1 LVEVA
6 RCYDRASDRAIP
18 PLTGFAERA
27 LTVPG
32 YRPVMISTKIF
43 RSRWSALFWAGGI
56 IWTAY
61 DVASANTPDPV
72 TNNATAADTD
82 ATGIAV
88 DNGDLAVLANAM
100 GN

>member
-1 LVEVA
+1 
-6 RCYDRASDRAIP
+6 
-18 PLTGFAERA
+18 
-27 LTVPG
+27 VPG

-72 TNNATAADTD
+72 TNNSAADTD
-82 ATGIAV
+82 ATGVAV

>member
-1 LVEVA
+1 
-6 RCYDRASDRAIP
+6 
-18 PLTGFAERA
+18 
-27 LTVPG
+27 
-32 YRPVMISTKIF
+32 
-43 RSRWSALFWAGGI
+43 LFWAAGI

-82 ATGIAV
+82 ATGAAV

>member
-1 LVEVA
+1 MVELA

-27 LTVPG
+27 LTASG

-43 RSRWSALFWAGGI
+43 RSRWSALFWAAGI

-61 DVASANTPDPV
+61 DVASANTPGPV
-72 TNNATAADTD
+72 INNSAVADTD
-82 ATGIAV
+82 ATGVAV

>member
-1 LVEVA
+1 MF
-6 RCYDRASDRAIP
+6 S
-18 PLTGFAERA
+18 
-27 LTVPG
+27 
-32 YRPVMISTKIF
+32 SKIF
-43 RSRWSALFWAGGI
+43 RSRWAALFWAAGI

-72 TNNATAADTD
+72 ANNVTAADTD
-82 ATGIAV
+82 ATGVAV

>member
-1 LVEVA
+1 M
-6 RCYDRASDRAIP
+6 R
-18 PLTGFAERA
+18 
-27 LTVPG
+27 G
-32 YRPVMISTKIF
+32 YRPVMISSKIF
-43 RSRWSALFWAGGI
+43 RSRWSALFWAAGI

-82 ATGIAV
+82 ATGVAI

>member
-1 LVEVA
+1 MVDVA
-6 RCYDRASDRAIP
+6 RCYDHASDRAIP
-18 PLTGFAERA
+18 PLTGFARRA
-27 LTVPG
+27 LTAPG
-32 YRPVMISTKIF
+32 YRLAMFSTKIF

-72 TNNATAADTD
+72 TNNASAADTD
-82 ATGIAV
+82 ATGVAV

>member
-1 LVEVA
+1 
-6 RCYDRASDRAIP
+6 
-18 PLTGFAERA
+18 
-27 LTVPG
+27 
-32 YRPVMISTKIF
+32 M
-43 RSRWSALFWAGGI
+43 FWAGGI

-72 TNNATAADTD
+72 VNNNAAAETD
-82 ATGIAV
+82 ATGAAV

>member
-1 LVEVA
+1 M
-6 RCYDRASDRAIP
+6 
-18 PLTGFAERA
+18 
-27 LTVPG
+27 PG
-32 YRPVMISTKIF
+32 YRRVMISTRIF

-72 TNNATAADTD
+72 TNNANAADTD
-82 ATGIAV
+82 ATGVTV

>member
-1 LVEVA
+1 MF
-6 RCYDRASDRAIP
+6 S
-18 PLTGFAERA
+18 
-27 LTVPG
+27 
-32 YRPVMISTKIF
+32 SKIF
-43 RSRWSALFWAGGI
+43 RSRWAALFWAAGI

-72 TNNATAADTD
+72 VNNVTAADTD
-82 ATGIAV
+82 ATGVAV

>member
-1 LVEVA
+1 MVEPA
-6 RCYDRASDRAIP
+6 RCYDRAGDRAIP
-18 PLTGFAERA
+18 PLTGFAGRA
-27 LTVPG
+27 LTALD

-43 RSRWSALFWAGGI
+43 RSRWAALFWAAGI

-82 ATGIAV
+82 ATGVAI
-88 DNGDLAVLANAM
+88 DNRDLAVLANAM

>member
-1 LVEVA
+1 MVEPA

-27 LTVPG
+27 LTASG
-32 YRPVMISTKIF
+32 YRRAMISSKIF
-43 RSRWSALFWAGGI
+43 RSRWAALFWAGGI

-61 DVASANTPDPV
+61 DVASANAPDPV
-72 TNNATAADTD
+72 VNNSAAAETD
-82 ATGIAV
+82 ATGATV

>member
-1 LVEVA
+1 M
-6 RCYDRASDRAIP
+6 R
-18 PLTGFAERA
+18 
-27 LTVPG
+27 G
-32 YRPVMISTKIF
+32 YRVAMVSSKIF
-43 RSRWSALFWAGGI
+43 RSRWSALFWAAGI

-61 DVASANTPDPV
+61 DVASANTPDPM

-82 ATGIAV
+82 ATGAAV

>member
-1 LVEVA
+1 M

-18 PLTGFAERA
+18 PLTAFAERA

-32 YRPVMISTKIF
+32 YRRVMISTRIF

-56 IWTAY
+56 IWMAY
-61 DVASANTPDPV
+61 DVASTNAPDPV

-82 ATGIAV
+82 ATGVAV